1 MPISKPFV
9 LATEGPTIDKRFI
22 SRADIETAAKNYD
35 PKVYT
40 AICNLEHLVSLSP
53 ESVFRSYGKIVSLS
67 TREAEVLGEKK
78 LQLMA
83 VVDVDQEVVDM
94 QSSYRK
100 AFPSM
105 EIQPDFLGKGIP
117 YITGMGFTD
126 QPASIG
132 TETMK
137 FSAFSCDKS
146 NVYSFA
152 NEITLEFDNPQKED
166 EPGIGAKLLASVK
179 ELLSRKGS
187 ADKQEFGA
195 IGEAVQEVAGSQ
207 AELLEKFAKLQGDL
221 EKATQ
226 DLAAAQKQIKEG
238 AEAFAAFKEQLDQT
252 EAPGQQRRP
261 AADGGNGT
269 IRTDC

>member
-1 MPISKPFV
+1 MPISKPFA

-22 SRADIETAAKNYD
+22 SRADIEAAAKTYD

-40 AICNLEHLVSLSP
+40 GICNLEHLVSLSP
-53 ESVFRSYGKIVSLS
+53 DSVFRSYGKIVSLS
-67 TREAEVLGEKK
+67 TRETEIMGEKK

-83 VVDVDQEVVDM
+83 VVDVAQEVADM

-117 YITGMGFTD
+117 YVTGMGFTD

-137 FSAFSCDKS
+137 FSAFSSDKS
-146 NVYSFA
+146 SVYSFA
-152 NEITLEFDNPQKED
+152 NEITLEFEGVNTQD
-166 EPGIGAKLLASVK
+166 EPGLGAKLLASVK
-179 ELLSRKGS
+179 ELLSRKGA

-195 IGEAVQEVAGSQ
+195 IGEAVQTVAGSQ
-207 AELLEKFAKLQGDL
+207 AELLEKFARLQGDL

-226 DLAAAQKQIKEG
+226 DLAAAKKQIKDG
-238 AEAFAAFKEQLDQT
+238 ADAFAAFKDQLDQT

-261 AADGGNGT
+261 AADGGNGAVV
-269 IRTDC
+269 TDC